1 MPTVTMNAIPY
12 AKMRYSTA
20 GDWRWRDIDMLE
32 ITVARM
38 PDPRYETLIATHEL
52 VEAVLCRQDGISE
65 QAVDAWDKAHLDA
78 DEPGE
83 IPGAPYFKQH
93 AAASEIER
101 LLAAKLGVDWKK
113 YSKAIADLPG
123 TIL

>member
-12 AKMRYSTA
+12 AKMRYPTA

-38 PDPRYETLIATHEL
+38 PDPRYETLIAAHEL
-52 VEAVLCRQDGISE
+52 VEAVLCRQDGVSE
-65 QAVDAWDKAHLDA
+65 QAVDAWDLAHPDA

-83 IPGAPYFKQH
+83 VPGAPYFKQH
-93 AAASEIER
+93 AAASEIEH
-101 LLAAKLGVDWKK
+101 LLAAKLGVDWSQ
-113 YSKAIADLPG
+113 YEKAIDDLG
-123 TIL
+123 K